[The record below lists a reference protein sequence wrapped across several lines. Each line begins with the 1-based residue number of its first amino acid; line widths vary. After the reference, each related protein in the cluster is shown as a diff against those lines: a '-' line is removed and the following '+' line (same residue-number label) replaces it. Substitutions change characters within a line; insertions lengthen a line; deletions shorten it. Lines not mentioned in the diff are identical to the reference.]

1 MLKVICTLIGTF
13 IGAGFASGKEI
24 YLFFFKYNIYGILGI
39 VISVMFMGFI
49 IYKTL
54 NISKNYNIFNY
65 NNFLVCFCSY
75 YTTPSLYI
83 GFAFRIKNRK
93 IFHCNYNKI
102 KFYVFA
108 NNSLRPAGSI
118 NAE

>member
-39 VISVMFMGFI
+39 VISVMFMGYI

-54 NISKNYNIFNY
+54 NISRNYNIFSY
-65 NNFLVCFCSY
+65 NNFLDY
-75 YTTPSLYI
+75 M
-83 GFAFRIKNRK
+83 IKNKLIK
-93 IFHCNYNKI
+93 IILI
-102 KFYVFA
+102 KLMPKYMK
-108 NNSLRPAGSI
+108 LLI
-118 NAE
+118 C

>member
-1 MLKVICTLIGTF
+1 MLKAICTLIGTF

-54 NISKNYNIFNY
+54 NISKYYRYFFNNIILHY
-65 NNFLVCFCSY
+65 
-75 YTTPSLYI
+75 
-83 GFAFRIKNRK
+83 GFRIFC
-93 IFHCNYNKI
+93 I
-102 KFYVFA
+102 YV
-108 NNSLRPAGSI
+108 SRI
-118 NAE
+118 